1 MIKPDTSENLAKG
14 IFLAIG
20 SNLGDRITNIE
31 RAKLLLIDYK
41 IKVTKISNYYETLS
55 WPDPK
60 NPKFI
65 NIVLKV
71 SCKFDPLELL
81 NVCKKIEI
89 SMGRKKSIK
98 NSPRV
103 CDIDIIDYNGC
114 VLKGSLNLPHIMMHK
129 RNFVLFPLHDI
140 EKNWIHPIT
149 KKNINKLIFSLPDNE
164 IRSIKKI

>member
-31 RAKLLLIDYK
+31 RAKSLLIDYK
-41 IKVTKISNYYETLS
+41 VKLTKISNYYETLS

-103 CDIDIIDYNGC
+103 CDIDIIDYNGS
-114 VLKGSLNLPHIMMHK
+114 VLNGRLNLPHIMMHK

-149 KKNINKLIFSLPDNE
+149 KKNINKLILSLPVNE
-164 IRSIKKI
+164 IRSIKQI